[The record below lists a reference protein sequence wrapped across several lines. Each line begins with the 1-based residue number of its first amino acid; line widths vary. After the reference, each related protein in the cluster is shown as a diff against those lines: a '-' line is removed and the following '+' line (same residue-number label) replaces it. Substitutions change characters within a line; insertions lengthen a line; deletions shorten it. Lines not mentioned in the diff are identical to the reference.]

1 MRLINARTLTLE
13 EFIPD
18 EAPAYAILSHRWG
31 DGEVTFADI
40 QNQRRSP
47 ECKDAYMKLEKCCG
61 QALDDGLEYAWI
73 DTCCIDKSSS
83 AELSEA
89 INSMFT
95 WYKTAR
101 ICYAFLNDVEPGDI
115 NDKESMCCTSFRHSL
130 WFTRGWT
137 LQELL
142 APADVRFY
150 SRDWTYIG
158 SKATSIGLINS
169 ITGIY
174 DAFLLNADLHNA
186 CIAERMS
193 WASRRS
199 VTRKEDAAYSLLGIF
214 SINMPLIYG
223 EGEENAFLR
232 LQEELVKSSNDES
245 LFAWH
250 GPREQWSTNDTH
262 HGASHFPRGG
272 DSMGLFATSPSF
284 FDKSADITRAVFG
297 EPPSF
302 IMMNGKIQM
311 SVLVEK
317 SANPSNGNVF
327 LALLRCRTR
336 YDFEHVLAIPL
347 AMWNGVYYR
356 VYGQPKPMKMNYWK
370 RGHIRTMTVLLSPHA
385 FHMRRNDT
393 EAPFIIRTLPVGYR
407 ITAVEPPAA
416 ARNDVRSHIIS
427 TELKWEN
434 LWKMEYSGDEIVR
447 MLLLEAEG
455 QHEAPRLVLA
465 LTVKCEPGETRDRM
479 GAVSS
484 MAVLGSTDG
493 LSRATTGGV
502 PANDFGSFVSRAA
515 RVAKQHRISLASVFS
530 IAGLL
535 PETSHDV
542 LERYS
547 AVTAVEEL
555 VCGPALVV
563 DILDRSSPSQDRQQN
578 NNQVIVGGGLAVIVS
593 LAWYI
598 DQYHPVIFTPPWIGS
613 IRPRQLS
620 VAGFAL
626 CSYSLVRYL
635 WIAYGSLAVDY
646 PLRKLRDNLVL
657 LIGDDSLRY
666 LVIQLVFCYLS
677 LILAREP
684 GFGVWVLEMGI
695 VFLLVNINVP
705 PRLMA
710 RPTRYWVH

>member
-1 MRLINARTLTLE
+1 
-13 EFIPD
+13 
-18 EAPAYAILSHRWG
+18 
-31 DGEVTFADI
+31 
-40 QNQRRSP
+40 
-47 ECKDAYMKLEKCCG
+47 
-61 QALDDGLEYAWI
+61 
-73 DTCCIDKSSS
+73 
-83 AELSEA
+83 
-89 INSMFT
+89 MFT
-95 WYKTAR
+95 WYKKAR
-101 ICYAFLNDVEPGDI
+101 ICYAFLNDVKPGDI
-115 NDKESMCCTSFRHSL
+115 NDKESMCCTSFRRSV

-142 APADVRFY
+142 APADLRFY

-199 VTRKEDAAYSLLGIF
+199 VTRKEDTAYSLLGIF

-223 EGEENAFLR
+223 EGEEKAFLR

-250 GPREQWSTNDTH
+250 VPREQWGTNDTH
-262 HGASHFPRGG
+262 HGASHFLRGG
-272 DSMGLFATSPSF
+272 DSMGLLATSPTF

-317 SANPSNGNVF
+317 SANPSNGSVF

-385 FHMRRNDT
+385 SHIRENDT
-393 EAPFIIRTLPVGYR
+393 GAPFIIRTLPAGYK

-416 ARNDVRSHIIS
+416 ARNDARSHIIS

-434 LWKMEYSGDEIVR
+434 LWKMEYSGDEIIR
-447 MLLLEAEG
+447 MLLLEADE
-455 QHEAPRLVLA
+455 QPQAPRLVLV
-465 LTVKCEPGETRDRM
+465 LTVNRVAAGTRDRLE
-479 GAVSS
+479 AASS
-484 MAVLGSTDG
+484 VAVLGSTN
-493 LSRATTGGV
+493 SFNQVTTRERLT
-502 PANDFGSFVSRAA
+502 NDIDSFVAKAA
-515 RVAKQHRISLASVFS
+515 RVAERHQIQIADVFK
-530 IAGLL
+530 
-535 PETSHDV
+535 
-542 LERYS
+542 RY
-547 AVTAVEEL
+547 AVSTAVEEL

-563 DILDRSSPSQDRQQN
+563 DITERLSLSQDRKPN
-578 NNQVIVGGGLAVIVS
+578 NSQVIVGICLAISVS

-598 DQYHPVIFTPPWIGS
+598 DQYHPATFTVPWLGILQ
-613 IRPRQLS
+613 PRKLPL
-620 VAGFAL
+620 AGFIL

-635 WIAYGSLAVDY
+635 WTVYGSLAVGYSLQKLKDILA
-646 PLRKLRDNLVL
+646 PLIRD
-657 LIGDDSLRY
+657 DARRY
-666 LVIQLVFCYLS
+666 FVIQLAMCYLS
-677 LILAREP
+677 LEIAGEP
-684 GFGVWVLEMGI
+684 GIGIWVLQMGI
-695 VFLLVNINVP
+695 VLLLVLINVP
-705 PRLMA
+705 PSLMA
-710 RPTRYWVH
+710 RPTRYWIH